1 MEAINI
7 GHAHLNGELATTINV
22 SGNASLTTLDMS
34 SMNKVKNISV
44 TGNGKL
50 ATITAPALSQLA
62 EPVADIGVTVTGN
75 ALVGAYTAAVSGTET
90 SPYAEN
96 KVHYQASVASLL
108 GFIAKYEAQDRA
120 AGVSTITYNIDIDKT
135 TPYTQSYDA
144 ATQTWSETAGT
155 ATPTAL
161 STQMDADDYFE
172 TDIHFNEQGHRV
184 AAKAID
190 EFFASSLQQND

>member
-1 MEAINI
+1 
-7 GHAHLNGELATTINV
+7 
-22 SGNASLTTLDMS
+22 
-34 SMNKVKNISV
+34 MNKVKNISV

-96 KVHYQASVASLL
+96 KIHYQASVAFY
-108 GFIAKYEAQDRA
+108 GFIAKYEAQDKA

-155 ATPTAL
+155 ATPTAHPPKWML
-161 STQMDADDYFE
+161 
-172 TDIHFNEQGHRV
+172 I
-184 AAKAID
+184 
-190 EFFASSLQQND
+190 